1 MVDFVGK
8 GQLLGGRWLILSAR
22 VAVVSVTVL
31 NATNLA
37 FMAVFSYFSA
47 KGSLGLFA
55 PPKRVEFQLF
65 AGSSSLNQLVVKFE
79 NPNIQELAT
88 QFAPCLIDFSSPSC
102 IATPFT
108 NSAVDALQQGI
119 KFAGYGSICEGCSL
133 CIMLVSFVVAGV
145 LC

>member
-55 PPKRVEFQLF
+55 PPPK
-65 AGSSSLNQLVVKFE
+65 G
-79 NPNIQELAT
+79 
-88 QFAPCLIDFSSPSC
+88 
-102 IATPFT
+102 
-108 NSAVDALQQGI
+108 
-119 KFAGYGSICEGCSL
+119 
-133 CIMLVSFVVAGV
+133 
-145 LC
+145 

>member
-1 MVDFVGK
+1 MPSSFFASAVRTSWCDCTYLCLPVAARLFRPFQHNPDQVVERMVDFVGK

-55 PPKRVEFQLF
+55 PPLK
-65 AGSSSLNQLVVKFE
+65 G
-79 NPNIQELAT
+79 
-88 QFAPCLIDFSSPSC
+88 
-102 IATPFT
+102 
-108 NSAVDALQQGI
+108 
-119 KFAGYGSICEGCSL
+119 
-133 CIMLVSFVVAGV
+133 
-145 LC
+145 